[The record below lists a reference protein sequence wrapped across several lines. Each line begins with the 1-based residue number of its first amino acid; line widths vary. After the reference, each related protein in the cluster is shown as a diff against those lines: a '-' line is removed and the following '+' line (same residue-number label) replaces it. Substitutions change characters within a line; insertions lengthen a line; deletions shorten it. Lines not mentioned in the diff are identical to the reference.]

1 MISHFYQELVKMS
14 IDVRATQQLSRATS
28 PGIKLLSASN
38 KAKNLNPTF
47 QVSQSN
53 PKPIF
58 NSKGPSISKP
68 MPNFPYQKPAMKGGL
83 RDSTMAKPSAT
94 ANMQV

>member
-14 IDVRATQQLSRATS
+14 IDVRATKQLSRATS
-28 PGIKLLSASN
+28 PGIKLLSASK

-53 PKPIF
+53 PKPTLHCWFLIGKIRHRF
-58 NSKGPSISKP
+58 TN
-68 MPNFPYQKPAMKGGL
+68 
-83 RDSTMAKPSAT
+83 
-94 ANMQV
+94 